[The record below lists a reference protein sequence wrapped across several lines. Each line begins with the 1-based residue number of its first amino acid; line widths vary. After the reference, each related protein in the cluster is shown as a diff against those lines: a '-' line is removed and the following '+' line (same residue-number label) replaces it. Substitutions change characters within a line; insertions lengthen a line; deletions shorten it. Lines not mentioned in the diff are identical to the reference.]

1 MRKPKK
7 KLVDELPKVR
17 KKPTASRKMLRPDG
31 RYNHLLCSKFVNC
44 LMHDGKKATAIRI
57 FYGAMDEIRRRL
69 EARGGDGP
77 RHEMDIFLGA
87 IENVK
92 PYVEIQSKRVGG
104 ATYQVPVKVMP
115 VRQEALSIR
124 WIIGATRAKKGRPTF
139 VKLADELLA
148 AFRRE
153 GDAYP
158 KRENTHKMADA
169 NKAFAHYAY

>member
-1 MRKPKK
+1 MATKTRTAGHTTLMPDIRFNSL
-7 KLVDELPKVR
+7 LV
-17 KKPTASRKMLRPDG
+17 
-31 RYNHLLCSKFVNC
+31 SKFVNC
-44 LMHDGKKATAIRI
+44 LMHDGKKATAVRI
-57 FYGAMDEIRRRL
+57 FYGAMDEIKRRL

-124 WIIGATRAKKGRPTF
+124 WILGATRAKKGRPTH
-139 VKLADELLA
+139 VKLADELMA

-153 GDAYP
+153 GDAYT

>member
-7 KLVDELPKVR
+7 RLEDTPPKVR

-31 RYNHLLCSKFVNC
+31 RYNHLLAAKFINC
-44 LMHDGKKATAIRI
+44 PMHDGKKATAVRI
-57 FYGAMDEIRRRL
+57 FYGAMDEIKRRL

-124 WIIGATRAKKGRPTF
+124 WILGATRAKKGRPTH
-139 VKLADELLA
+139 VKLADELMA

-153 GDAYP
+153 GDAYT